1 MVLGLAEIPR
11 LLSGPYRPP
20 VAHTRPRWCSTSA
33 IHSDASDSTSLSV
46 PMVTLIA
53 IPVVM
58 GIPGRSSRNSS
69 SAASRSLRAWT
80 GRSDCTPGRCRLGS
94 DAGATASPKPF
105 VAGSGGYA
113 CDMWLFLSALIFLV
127 IGIVGS
133 IFSGGIFTIV
143 IIPIGL
149 IALVTAAGSSMS
161 AWSAQRKHGGGPT
174 AGSAEPRPLPSSNHH
189 NIAPAPSSPAD
200 LVDARREQQ

>member
-1 MVLGLAEIPR
+1 
-11 LLSGPYRPP
+11 
-20 VAHTRPRWCSTSA
+20 
-33 IHSDASDSTSLSV
+33 
-46 PMVTLIA
+46 
-53 IPVVM
+53 
-58 GIPGRSSRNSS
+58 
-69 SAASRSLRAWT
+69 
-80 GRSDCTPGRCRLGS
+80 
-94 DAGATASPKPF
+94 
-105 VAGSGGYA
+105 
-113 CDMWLFLSALIFLV
+113 MWLFLSALIFLV